1 MKNEDGIGWCLIPP
15 EIVSRRDLTS
25 NEKLIIGR
33 VIGLSTKSGYCY
45 ASNKWL
51 GKQFGL
57 SGGSTSNIISA
68 LVKKQLL
75 KREVIRNDKKQ
86 IIQRKLYPLAIQR
99 WIPINSRIE
108 ERGRDISNR
117 VNNDNGF
124 SLQKSKVKNTDTIQN
139 HLKKNPSESENVNM
153 AIKYYNDKYRE
164 LVGKPHPRITSIQFE
179 TVKEGFLHPVL
190 SDLYDLKIDTFVLV
204 IDNWFSDKNVKSDYN
219 IIHFASGEVILQHF
233 IRECGYISD
242 K

>member
-1 MKNEDGIGWCLIPP
+1 MKMKYEDGIGWCLIPP
-15 EIVSRRDLTS
+15 TIVSRRDLTS
-25 NEKLIIGR
+25 NEKLIVGR

-57 SGGSTSNIISA
+57 SGGSTSNIISS

-86 IIQRKLYPLAIQR
+86 IIQRKLYPVAIER

-108 ERGRDISNR
+108 DSGRDISNR

-124 SLQKSKVKNTDTIQN
+124 SLQKNETKDTDTIQN
-139 HLKKNPSESENVNM
+139 HLKKNPSIYEEINLAIQYYAESYE
-153 AIKYYNDKYRE
+153 KCFD
-164 LVGKPHPRITSIQFE
+164 KPHPRITPIQFE
-179 TVKEGFLHPVL
+179 RAVDGFLSLDEMPFVEGDLVL
-190 SDLYDLKIDTFVLV
+190 DEYKKI
-204 IDNWFSDKNVKSDYN
+204 IDDWFEDEYVKSDYN
-219 IIHFASGEVILQHF
+219 ILHFSNERVISYHYLKV
-233 IRECGYISD
+233 Y